1 MQAPPQPGGNRLL
14 FSGRVNGSLMKSRVT
29 WISPLAKTFPKMP
42 SPGWSG
48 NSLNSESQ
56 PRAAGAFVPQADSA
70 GGHFQRSQR
79 FLQHDRQH
87 FRLIRNGAQDDRDAV
102 DGLQF
107 GDALAGLFE
116 EAGILND
123 GGHLRGQRLQQ
134 DAMLLIEGVWLVGLG
149 GHHADDLTIFP
160 QRHGQDG
167 TDALFRAKTDAGGAR
182 LQVVVD
188 EQRFALADHFSA
200 QPRPARD
207 GPRREGL
214 AAVVKIN
221 GLVIAAGL
229 VCQNDDKGLAGHD
242 LEDRLADRLVN
253 GLRIEVRPQNGL
265 AGLVDDA
272 LFERVLVRL
281 DE

>member
-1 MQAPPQPGGNRLL
+1 
-14 FSGRVNGSLMKSRVT
+14 
-29 WISPLAKTFPKMP
+29 
-42 SPGWSG
+42 
-48 NSLNSESQ
+48 
-56 PRAAGAFVPQADSA
+56 
-70 GGHFQRSQR
+70 
-79 FLQHDRQH
+79 
-87 FRLIRNGAQDDRDAV
+87 
-102 DGLQF
+102 
-107 GDALAGLFE
+107 
-116 EAGILND
+116 
-123 GGHLRGQRLQQ
+123 
-134 DAMLLIEGVWLVGLG
+134 
-149 GHHADDLTIFP
+149 
-160 QRHGQDG
+160 
-167 TDALFRAKTDAGGAR
+167 

-253 GLRIEVRPQNGL
+253 GLRIKVRPQNGL